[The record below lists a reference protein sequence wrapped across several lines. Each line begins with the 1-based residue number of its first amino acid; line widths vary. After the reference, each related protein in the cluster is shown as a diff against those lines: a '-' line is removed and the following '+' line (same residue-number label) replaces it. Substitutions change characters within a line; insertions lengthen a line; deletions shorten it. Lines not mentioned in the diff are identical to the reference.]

1 MSDFSDVLN
10 RVQAAQREAAATEKE
25 CIARARA
32 ASGSQQDRGADYLV
46 DVQG

>member
-10 RVQAAQREAAATEKE
+10 DFQAAQREAASTEKE

-32 ASGSQQDRGADYLV
+32 ASCTLHEKGGDFLV
-46 DVQG
+46 DIQG